1 MIDHIFARPCGSK
14 MRNKTI
20 KDPNIIKL
28 KCSTVAALIGIP
40 SNKGKFVIKM
50 GTRTIKAAPM
60 NAPEI
65 LPILI
70 EQTKDNRSICDPFLK
85 SINNIID

>member
-1 MIDHIFARPCGSK
+1 

-20 KDPNIIKL
+20 KDPKIIKL
-28 KCSTVAALIGIP
+28 KCSTVAALIGIL
-40 SNKGKFVIKM
+40 SNKGKFVIRI

-65 LPILI
+65 LPKPPMMIMNKISKDMLI
-70 EQTKDNRSICDPFLK
+70 SNTSTSAEPK
-85 SINNIID
+85 